1 MRCKFATSSQNI
13 NFLLAKVITTKSNT
27 ARIGQNVF
35 RSINCHVCVIALRHI
50 HVALIPSCRV
60 HRTNQGEGMC
70 RVYVRNLEERV
81 KLEPLKEA
89 LKLIFAEY
97 GNVIDIIA
105 KRNLKAKGQAFV
117 VFDRPESAAQAV
129 EELQGFE
136 LFEKP
141 IQIALART
149 RSDATVKKTG
159 NREEFELHQRRRMA
173 EKGSSGEL
181 VDLQRRKKK
190 ILKADTPTSSIDKK
204 KAAEAA
210 EEQKRLKRPGG
221 AAPSSA
227 DAGRPTKAAR
237 SGLKPTAPAGAGG
250 PNAVVPDE
258 YLPPNKILFVQNLP
272 DDYHDIDA
280 LGGVFGR
287 FEGFR
292 EVRLVPGRKG
302 IAFIEYE
309 AEAGAITAKENTA
322 GMSLGDKFIKVTYQR
337 Q

>member
-1 MRCKFATSSQNI
+1 
-13 NFLLAKVITTKSNT
+13 
-27 ARIGQNVF
+27 
-35 RSINCHVCVIALRHI
+35 
-50 HVALIPSCRV
+50 
-60 HRTNQGEGMC
+60 MC

-173 EKGSSGEL
+173 EK
-181 VDLQRRKKK
+181 
-190 ILKADTPTSSIDKK
+190 DKK